1 MPDTEGRRAHR
12 AGPLRVLVVW
22 PFGVLSARDHQEVG
36 AGRHPDGQRASVR
49 SRLERQPWAAPRLRT
64 GALHWDLYQDAA
76 RPDTYLEVFLV
87 ASWIDRRCRAA
98 D

>member
-1 MPDTEGRRAHR
+1 MGR
-12 AGPLRVLVVW
+12 
-22 PFGVLSARDHQEVG
+22 
-36 AGRHPDGQRASVR
+36 
-49 SRLERQPWAAPRLRT
+49 PRLRT